1 MTLTPRTFLTVGV
14 SASARDI
21 AAVERFFRGLP
32 QDHDMAFVLL
42 IHHHKEAGDLVE
54 TLRSLTSMRV
64 MKAED
69 GQQLEKHNVYLATE
83 DTSLSIRDGAFC
95 QLPPSETSDLR
106 PADTLLSS
114 IAKDQGDHAAAVILS
129 VPDGM
134 LGAKAIK
141 EQGGLTLAQTSDTSS
156 AKSGF
161 FRNALRESVI
171 DITDDAASMGQRL
184 ADYAR
189 GFVLLADLERDDDHI
204 DRILDAAR
212 LSICSVLKEH
222 TGHDFSGYKT
232 KTFLRRVRRRMQLK
246 NIEKIDDYLDFFQ
259 KEKEEVDAFYRDL
272 LINVTS
278 FFRDARAFE
287 ILASDVLPR
296 IFKSKGASDSVRI
309 WVPGCATGEE
319 VYSIAILVR
328 EYLNAHDGPKPRIQI
343 FATDIDEDALTIARA
358 GRYPEILLEGVS
370 AERRRRFFNRDGN
383 TYVVKNDIR
392 ELCIFS
398 PHSVIQDPPYS
409 RMELVSCRNLLIY
422 FGPELQNRVIPTF
435 HYALKPTGYLFLG
448 TSESVGRHSDL
459 FTPVDK
465 RNRIY
470 QASPYANPTSHLRH
484 FFGETPGVTRN
495 ISGRGES
502 RRSSSFALTTNVEKQ
517 VLEHFSPPH
526 VVTDKDGDIVYYSAR
541 TGQFLEAQQGLPNRQ
556 LLAMAKYGLR
566 LELRAAFAEAV
577 ARGERVVRE
586 NVAFEQAGDRAKIVR
601 ITVEPLSHEKD
612 VADPLYLVLF
622 ETTGTKPELSDR
634 QTPPPGADAIAGLER
649 ELQETRERMH
659 STIEE
664 YETALEEL
672 KSSYEELMSVNEE
685 AQSTNEELEA
695 SKEEMQSLNEELGT
709 INAELNS
716 KIEELGQVNNDLK
729 HLFAS
734 TEIATIFLDKS
745 LVVRNFTPAASV
757 HFNLRS
763 HDVGRPLTE
772 LSSTLDYPDLA
783 DDLATVLRTETGLER
798 HIPQDGGARTYLA
811 RILPYRTADGTTDGA
826 VFTLTDIT
834 NLKEAEA
841 HQQVLISEL
850 NHRVKNMLAVVSAV
864 ADQMLDSSSSM
875 EQYHRALI
883 GRLDAMSRAYVLLSR
898 EQWRQAS
905 IRQILTAG
913 LEPISLPRIILDGP
927 ELKVAPETSLA
938 LGMVVHE
945 LATNAAKYGAL
956 STNDGT
962 VEISWLVGDGQFQ
975 MNWHEKCEVSID
987 PPESHGFGSSLIK
1000 GEISYRLGGTFETEY
1015 APSGLIATI
1024 RIPFEKLNAAEE

>member
-1 MTLTPRTFLTVGV
+1 MPTPNSFLTVGV

-21 AAVERFFRGLP
+21 GSVERLFRGLP
-32 QDHDMAFVLL
+32 HDHDMAFVLL
-42 IHHHKEAGDLVE
+42 VHHHGDAEELVE
-54 TLRSLTSMRV
+54 TLSSLTSMPV
-64 MKAED
+64 VTATD
-69 GQQLEKHNVYLATE
+69 GQRLEKRNVYLAKE
-83 DTSLSIRDGAFC
+83 DASLSIRDGAFC
-95 QLPPSETSDLR
+95 KLTSSETSELR
-106 PADTLLSS
+106 PADALLSA
-114 IAKDQGDHAAAVILS
+114 IARDKGDHAAAVILAI
-129 VPDGM
+129 PDGM

-141 EQGGLTLAQTSDTSS
+141 EQGGLTLAQASDASS
-156 AKSGF
+156 SETGV
-161 FRNALRESVI
+161 FRNTLSESVI
-171 DITDDAASMGQRL
+171 DITDEAGHMGQRL

-189 GFVLLADLERDDDHI
+189 GFVLLADLERDDDHV
-204 DRILDAAR
+204 DRILDATR

-246 NIEKIDDYLDFFQ
+246 SIERIEDYLDLF
-259 KEKEEVDAFYRDL
+259 EKDEEEVDAFYRDL

-287 ILASDVLPR
+287 ILASDILPR
-296 IFKSKGASDSVRI
+296 IFKNKGAADSVRI

-328 EYLNAHDGPKPRIQI
+328 EYLNAHEGPKPRVQI
-343 FATDIDEDALTIARA
+343 FATDIDEDALTVARA

-370 AERRRRFFNRDGN
+370 AERRRRFFTREGAG
-383 TYVVKNDIR
+383 YVVKNDIR

-422 FGPELQNRVIPTF
+422 FGPDLQNRVIPTF

-448 TSESVGRHSDL
+448 TSESIGRHTDL

-484 FFGETPGVTRN
+484 FFGEGPSVPRN
-495 ISGRGES
+495 AGGRGEG
-502 RRSSSFALTTNVEKQ
+502 RGSSGFALTTNVEKQ

-566 LELRAAFAEAV
+566 LELRAAFAEAMS
-577 ARGERVVRE
+577 RGERVVKE
-586 NVAFEQAGDRAKIVR
+586 NIAFEQAGERPQLVR
-601 ITVEPLSHEKD
+601 ITIEPLRQGKD
-612 VADPLYLVLF
+612 DANPLYLVLF
-622 ETTGTKPELSDR
+622 ETTGTRHELSDR
-634 QTPPPGADAIAGLER
+634 QAPSPGADAVAGLEQ

-716 KIEELGQVNNDLK
+716 KIEELGRVHNDLK

-734 TEIATIFLDKS
+734 TEIATIFLDRS
-745 LVVRNFTPAASV
+745 LVVRNFTPAASA

-763 HDVGRPLTE
+763 HDIGRPLTE
-772 LSSTLDYPDLA
+772 LSNTLDYPDLA
-783 DDLATVLRTETGLER
+783 DDLATVLATETGLEK
-798 HIPQDGGARTYLA
+798 HIRQDGGARTFLA
-811 RILPYRTADGTTDGA
+811 RILPYRTASGKTDGA

-841 HQQVLISEL
+841 HQKVLISEL

-864 ADQMLDSSSSM
+864 ADQMLDSSSSV
-875 EQYHRALI
+875 EQYHSALV
-883 GRLDAMSRAYVLLSR
+883 GRLNAMSRAYVLLSR
-898 EQWRQAS
+898 EQWRQTS
-905 IRQILTAG
+905 IRQILTTG
-913 LEPISLPRIILDGP
+913 LEPFSLPRITLDGP
-927 ELKVAPETSLA
+927 ELKIAPESSLA

-956 STNDGT
+956 STSGGRVD
-962 VEISWLVGDGQFQ
+962 ISWLVSDGHFQ
-975 MNWHEKCEVSID
+975 MNWQEKCEAPIE
-987 PPESHGFGSSLIK
+987 PPENHGFGSTLIK
-1000 GEISYRLGGTFETEY
+1000 GEISYRLGGTIETEY
-1015 APSGLIATI
+1015 TPSGLTATI
-1024 RIPFEKLNAAEE
+1024 SVPFDTLNAAEE

>member
-32 QDHDMAFVLL
+32 HDHDVAFVLL

-64 MKAED
+64 MTAED
-69 GQQLEKHNVYLATE
+69 GQRLEKHKVYLATE
-83 DTSLSIRDGAFC
+83 DTLLSIRDGAFC

-141 EQGGLTLAQTSDTSS
+141 EQGGLTLAQTSDSSS
-156 AKSGF
+156 AESGF

-189 GFVLLADLERDDDHI
+189 GFVLLADLERDDDHV

-259 KEKEEVDAFYRDL
+259 KDKEEVDAFYRDL

-287 ILASDVLPR
+287 TLANDILPR
-296 IFKSKGASDSVRI
+296 IFKDKRAADSVRI

-328 EYLNAHDGPKPRIQI
+328 EYLNAHDGPKPRVQI
-343 FATDIDEDALTIARA
+343 FATDIDEDALTVARA
-358 GRYPEILLEGVS
+358 GRYPDILLEGVS
-370 AERRRRFFNRDGN
+370 AERRRRFFTREGAA
-383 TYVVKNDIR
+383 YVVKSDIR

-448 TSESVGRHSDL
+448 TSESIGRHTDL

-484 FFGETPGVTRN
+484 FFGEAPSVPRN
-495 ISGRGES
+495 TGGRSE
-502 RRSSSFALTTNVEKQ
+502 RSSGFPLTTNVEKQ

-566 LELRAAFAEAV
+566 LELRSAFAEAV
-577 ARGERVVRE
+577 ARGERVVHD
-586 NVAFEQAGDRAKIVR
+586 NIAFDEAGERAQLVR
-601 ITVEPLSHEKD
+601 ITVEPLRHGKD
-612 VADPLYLVLF
+612 DANPLYLVLF
-622 ETTGTKPELSDR
+622 EKTGAKPEPADR
-634 QTPPPGADAIAGLER
+634 QTPPPGADAVAGLER

-716 KIEELGQVNNDLK
+716 KIEELGRVHNDLK

-734 TEIATIFLDKS
+734 TEIATIFLDRS
-745 LVVRNFTPAASV
+745 LVVRNFTPAASA

-763 HDVGRPLTE
+763 HDIGRPLTE
-772 LSSTLDYPDLA
+772 LSNTLDYPDLA
-783 DDLATVLRTETGLER
+783 DDLATVLNTDTGLEK
-798 HIPQDGGARTYLA
+798 HIRQEGGARTYLA
-811 RILPYRTADGTTDGA
+811 RILPYRTADGKTDGA

-841 HQQVLISEL
+841 HQKVLISEL

-864 ADQMLDSSSSM
+864 ADQMLDSSSSV
-875 EQYHRALI
+875 EQYHSALV
-883 GRLDAMSRAYVLLSR
+883 GRLNAMSRAYVLLSR
-898 EQWRQAS
+898 EQWRQTS
-905 IRQILTAG
+905 IRQILTTG
-913 LEPISLPRIILDGP
+913 LEPFSLPRITLDGP
-927 ELKVAPETSLA
+927 ELKVAPESSLA

-956 STNDGT
+956 STSGGR
-962 VEISWLVGDGQFQ
+962 VEISWLVSDGYFQ
-975 MNWHEKCEVSID
+975 MHWQEKCETPIE
-987 PPESHGFGSSLIK
+987 PPEHNGFGSSLIK

-1015 APSGLIATI
+1015 AASGLIATI
-1024 RIPFEKLNAAEE
+1024 SIPFDKLNAAEE

>member
-1 MTLTPRTFLTVGV
+1 MTLTPKTFLTVGV
-14 SASARDI
+14 SASARNI
-21 AAVERFFRGLP
+21 GAVERFFRGLP
-32 QDHDMAFVLL
+32 SDHDMTFVLVVGG
-42 IHHHKEAGDLVE
+42 HGDAGDLAA
-54 TLRSLTSMRV
+54 TLGEMTQMRV
-64 MKAED
+64 INAADGQRLEKRTVYLAAED
-69 GQQLEKHNVYLATE
+69 GA
-83 DTSLSIRDGAFC
+83 LSIKNGAFY
-95 QLPPSETSDLR
+95 LPSPSETSELR
-106 PADTLLSS
+106 PADTLLS
-114 IAKDQGDHAAAVILS
+114 ALARDQGDHAAAVILAI
-129 VPDGM
+129 PDGM

-141 EQGGLTLAQTSDTSS
+141 EQGGLTLAQASDTAS
-156 AKSGF
+156 AESGF
-161 FRNALRESVI
+161 FHNALRESVI
-171 DITDDAASMGQRL
+171 DITEDAERMGQRL

-189 GFVLLADLERDDDHI
+189 GFLLLADLERDDDHV

-212 LSICSVLKEH
+212 LSICAVLKDH

-246 NIEKIDDYLDFFQ
+246 NIEKIEDYLDLF
-259 KEKEEVDAFYRDL
+259 EKDEAEVDAFYRDL

-287 ILASDVLPR
+287 TLANDILPR
-296 IFKSKGASDSVRI
+296 IFKNKRATDSVRI

-328 EYLNAHDGPKPRIQI
+328 EYLNAHEGPKPRVQI
-343 FATDIDEDALTIARA
+343 FATDIDEDALTLARA
-358 GRYPEILLEGVS
+358 GRYPDILLEGVS
-370 AERRRRFFNRDGN
+370 AERRRRFFTREGAA
-383 TYVVKNDIR
+383 YVVKSDIR

-448 TSESVGRHSDL
+448 TSESIGRHTDL

-484 FFGETPGVTRN
+484 FFGEGPAVARN
-495 ISGRGES
+495 TGERS
-502 RRSSSFALTTNVEKQ
+502 EGQRSSRFALTANVEKQ

-566 LELRAAFAEAV
+566 LELRSAFAEAV
-577 ARGERVVRE
+577 ARGERVVHD
-586 NVAFEQAGDRAKIVR
+586 NIAFDEAGERAQLVR
-601 ITVEPLSHEKD
+601 ITVEPLRHGKD
-612 VADPLYLVLF
+612 DANPLYLVLF
-622 ETTGTKPELSDR
+622 EKTGAKPEPADR
-634 QTPPPGADAIAGLER
+634 QTPPPGTDAIASLER

-716 KIEELGQVNNDLK
+716 KIEELGRVNNDLK

-734 TEIATIFLDKS
+734 TEIATIFLDRT
-745 LVVRNFTPAASV
+745 LVVRNFTPAASG

-783 DDLATVLRTETGLER
+783 EDLATVLNTDTGLEK
-798 HIPQDGGARTYLA
+798 HIRQEGGSRTYLA
-811 RILPYRTADGTTDGA
+811 RILPYRTADGKTDGA

-834 NLKEAEA
+834 NLKEAEE
-841 HQQVLISEL
+841 HQKVLISEL
-850 NHRVKNMLAVVSAV
+850 NHRVKNMLAVVAAV
-864 ADQMLDSSSSM
+864 ADQMLDSSSSV
-875 EQYHRALI
+875 EQYHGALV
-883 GRLDAMSRAYVLLSR
+883 GRLNAMSRAYVLLSR

-913 LEPISLPRIILDGP
+913 LEPFSLPRITLDGP
-927 ELKVAPETSLA
+927 ELKVAPESSLA

-956 STNDGT
+956 STSGGK
-962 VEISWLVGDGQFQ
+962 VEVTWLVSDGHFQ
-975 MNWHEKCEVSID
+975 MNWQEKCEKPIET
-987 PPESHGFGSSLIK
+987 PERSGFGSSLIK

-1015 APSGLIATI
+1015 AASGLIATI
-1024 RIPFEKLNAAEE
+1024 SIPFDKLNAAEE